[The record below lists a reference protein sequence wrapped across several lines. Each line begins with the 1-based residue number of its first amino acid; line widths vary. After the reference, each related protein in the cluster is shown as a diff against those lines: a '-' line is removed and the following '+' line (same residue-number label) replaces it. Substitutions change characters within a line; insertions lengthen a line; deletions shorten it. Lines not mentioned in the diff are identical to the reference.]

1 VADQAEIHRLVQNK
15 DAKKRKKAAEKLKNN
30 FATLKNK
37 EQAWDDLIK
46 LTQDKKGDVRWGATN
61 PLGACYSHLPEA
73 WVLLHKQGKCA
84 IKISEGMRL
93 ITCFDKD

>member
-1 VADQAEIHRLVQNK
+1 
-15 DAKKRKKAAEKLKNN
+15 
-30 FATLKNK
+30 
-37 EQAWDDLIK
+37 
-46 LTQDKKGDVRWGATN
+46 VRWGATN

-93 ITCFDKD
+93 IK